1 MSSTSTPSPV
11 ATTTWNVDPVHSTA
25 EFRVKHLM
33 ISNVRGQF
41 TGVTG
46 KLTYD
51 PNDLGKSR
59 VEASIDVATID
70 TRDPQRDTHL
80 KSPDFFDV
88 EKFPVLT
95 FTSSR
100 VTRRADGTVV
110 VAGPLAI
117 HGVSRE
123 VEFAVEGPTPPI
135 RDPWGNTRIGVT
147 ASTKIDRKD
156 YGLTFNAALETGG
169 VMVGEEVSITLELE
183 FVQAA

>member
-1 MSSTSTPSPV
+1 MS
-11 ATTTWNVDPVHSTA
+11 TTANPQPAVRTVWNIDPVHSIA

-51 PNDLGKSR
+51 ANDLTQSQ
-59 VEASIDVATID
+59 VEASIDIATID

-88 EKFPVLT
+88 EKFPAMT
-95 FTSSR
+95 FNSSR
-100 VTRRADGTVV
+100 VTRKADATLA
-110 VAGPLAI
+110 VAGPLTM
-117 HGVSRE
+117 HGITRE
-123 VEFAVEGPTPPI
+123 VEFVVEGPTPPVK
-135 RDPWGNTRIGVT
+135 DPWGNTRIGIS
-147 ASTKIDRKD
+147 AKTKISRSEF
-156 YGLTFNAALETGG
+156 GLTFNAALETGG

-183 FVQAA
+183 FVQA